1 MGTVTFMQSVFSDR
15 QKTTSVEPGDC
26 RYLSVSSIAVAD
38 TLLTD
43 RCREET
49 MNTESSGLERPT
61 ASVPGGNH

>member
-26 RYLSVSSIAVAD
+26 RYLSGFSIAVAD
-38 TLLTD
+38 TPLTD

-49 MNTESSGLERPT
+49 MDAGSSSLERAP
-61 ASVPGGNH
+61 ASVPGGNQ